1 MAPGLVIIGYIQRPG
16 IVDVQYVAQNIR
28 RNQARGIIVFR
39 HPPTYNV
46 KIRALHGEVELV
58 QAEDLKGKVKELERQ
73 FKSKGCNVV
82 IKNLTDVR
90 DGMRDPM

>member
-1 MAPGLVIIGYIQRPG
+1 
-16 IVDVQYVAQNIR
+16 
-28 RNQARGIIVFR
+28 
-39 HPPTYNV
+39 V

-82 IKNLTDVR
+82 ITNLTDVR